1 MIIEHEA
8 NYLQTHFKY
17 QNLKLKIVPFFPP
30 KCNPLTPLTPLK
42 IFSYVESFLLY
53 ELLIHSFSL
62 KYNLFRQ
69 GHNINLLYKLE
80 YVLHTFEKVHLILF
94 STLKTLFRQWFPS
107 SFLWQLF
114 LKTLTLIFLFSSV
127 LPFSHKRNDTF
138 LPHISALERLKL
150 QLPK

>member
-8 NYLQTHFKY
+8 NYLQTHFKHL
-17 QNLKLKIVPFFPP
+17 NLKLKIVPFFPL
-30 KCNPLTPLTPLK
+30 NVILLHLK